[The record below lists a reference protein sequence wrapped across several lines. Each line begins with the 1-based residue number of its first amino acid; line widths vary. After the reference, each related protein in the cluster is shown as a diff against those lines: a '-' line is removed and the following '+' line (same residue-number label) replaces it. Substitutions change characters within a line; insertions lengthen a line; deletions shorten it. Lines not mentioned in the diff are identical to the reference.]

1 MAKEELDLD
10 VEEGAVKKEQ
20 SGRMMLVLGAVLVTV
35 LLGGATVATLYFTG
49 VIGGTEEIANA
60 VGGESGEDTA
70 EAEVPRHPQIYHPLE
85 PAFVVNFGEDSDVR
99 FMQIKLQVAAR
110 DPAVI
115 ERIKEHSPA
124 IRNNLVMLYS
134 NQEPAKLNTREGK
147 EMLRTQTL
155 EEVQKVLE
163 EQTGEGGVEN
173 VYFTSF
179 VMQ

>member
-10 VEEGAVKKEQ
+10 VEEGAVKKEK
-20 SGRMMLVLGAVLVTV
+20 SGKMMLVLVAVLVVV
-35 LLGGATVATLYFTG
+35 LLGGATVATLFFTG
-49 VIGGTEEIANA
+49 VIGGKEEVASTE
-60 VGGESGEDTA
+60 GGEAGDEVA
-70 EAEVPRHPQIYHPLE
+70 EAEEPRAPQVYYPLE
-85 PAFVVNFGEDSDVR
+85 PPFVVNFGEDSDVR
-99 FMQIKLQVAAR
+99 FMQIKLQVATR

-115 ERIKEHSPA
+115 DRIKEHSPA

-134 NQEPAKLNTREGK
+134 NQDPSTLNTREGK
-147 EMLRTQTL
+147 ETLRTQTL
-155 EEVQKVLE
+155 AEVQKVLE

>member
-20 SGRMMLVLGAVLVTV
+20 SGKMILVLVAVLVVV

-49 VIGGTEEIANA
+49 VIGGKEEVASA
-60 VGGESGEDTA
+60 EGDESGEEQA
-70 EAEVPRHPQIYHPLE
+70 EAEAPKQPQVYHPLD

-110 DPAVI
+110 DPVVI
-115 ERIKEHSPA
+115 DRIREHTPA

-134 NQEPAKLNTREGK
+134 NQDPATLNTREGK
-147 EMLRTQTL
+147 ETLRAQTL

>member
-10 VEEGAVKKEQ
+10 VEEGAVQKEP
-20 SGRMMLVLGAVLVTV
+20 SGKMMLVLVAVLVV
-35 LLGGATVATLYFTG
+35 LLLGGATVATLYFTG
-49 VIGGTEEIANA
+49 IIGGREEVASA
-60 VGGESGEDTA
+60 ADDESGEAIVEA
-70 EAEVPRHPQIYHPLE
+70 EAPKQPQVYHPLE
-85 PAFVVNFGEDSDVR
+85 PPFVVNFGEDSDVR
-99 FMQIKLQVAAR
+99 FMQIKLQIATR

-134 NQEPAKLNTREGK
+134 NQDPATLNTREGK
-147 EMLRTQTL
+147 ETLRAQTF